1 MLLAAGPARAIG
13 AASQSR
19 LRFGEGPKDDN
30 AWRGRRLLWL
40 DERPAF
46 DLSFWCGTCGFLFER
61 LEGANSTCSL
71 EDVDRRLVDGL
82 DGIDEQVID
91 RFASLLPRGQYLPL
105 LLRVQPSLV
114 RPAGDGD
121 YFASEQVATWGLSG
135 FWGLPE
141 YPRTPYYRT
150 YETLVGADEHLYEFV
165 VPMVPPSWNDQEQ
178 VARYVTELARSTKLT
193 AVAVATLDVCV
204 PAMEMAQSTD
214 YYRHWGLTHFL
225 LDGHHKMQAA
235 ATSERPLQLLSLLS
249 IDASLCSPDETSR
262 VPMLRQ
268 QARISRLPR

>member
-19 LRFGEGPKDDN
+19 LRFGEGPKDDH

-46 DLSFWCGTCGFLFER
+46 ELSHWCGTCGFLFER
-61 LEGANSTCSL
+61 LEGATSTCSI
-71 EDVDRRLVDGL
+71 DDIDRLLVDGL

-91 RFASLLPRGQYLPL
+91 RFGSLLPRGQYLPL

-114 RPAGDGD
+114 RPAGNGD
-121 YFASEQVATWGLSG
+121 YFAGEQVATWGLSG

-150 YETLVGADEHLYEFV
+150 YETPVDSDAHLYEFV
-165 VPMVPPSWNDQEQ
+165 VPMVPPSWNDQER
-178 VARYVTELARSTKLT
+178 VAHYVAELARSPKLT
-193 AVAVATLDVCV
+193 AVAVATLDLCA
-204 PAMEMAQSTD
+204 PAVDHGTD
-214 YYRHWGLTHFL
+214 YYTHWGLTHFL

-249 IDASLCSPDETSR
+249 IDASLCTPEEVSR
-262 VPMLRQ
+262 VPTLRQ
-268 QARISRLPR
+268 RARASRLPH